1 MENTSKVS
9 AMFNLK
15 SKTSGEYSTWN
26 TEDNGDQA
34 KARIWLKAGR
44 AFFRGQ
50 LVVANK
56 GTKGLIFLN

>member
-9 AMFNLK
+9 AIFNLK

-34 KARIWLKAGR
+34 KEEFG
-44 AFFRGQ
+44 
-50 LVVANK
+50 
-56 GTKGLIFLN
+56 